1 LFLGFFL
8 SRFTALS
15 PQGNGFSPLSH
26 SQWDIPSLMVRKLCG
41 LSRLPLH
48 HGKKFLINKGF

>member
-1 LFLGFFL
+1 LGFFL

-41 LSRLPLH
+41 LSRLLLH